1 MALGVVAATTTAVV
15 SGLSRSVIN
24 DGLFGFNGAL
34 IGAGL
39 NVFLDPKQYWL
50 VLIYI
55 AIASVVSVPVMAA
68 SMTWIS
74 KSSAGAASPLT
85 LPFNFITLICLTG
98 LQMVRFSA
106 LPDDSEPDPEPLAG
120 EINTAIRGEPEAEP
134 RDLSVLLVL
143 QILFRGLS
151 QLFLIENAGVGL
163 AILLGI
169 AICSRASGIAAIL
182 GSAVGTLTAVAVGA
196 DGHSI
201 YLGLFG
207 YNGFVT
213 AIAVAGVFVRLTPG
227 SVLLGVL
234 GSGVTSL
241 LALGLQGPLNVIGMP
256 FLTLPF
262 CIVTIIAVLF
272 AQNTLRLD
280 VLPLSEVST
289 PEDHI

>member
-1 MALGVVAATTTAVV
+1 M
-15 SGLSRSVIN
+15 
-24 DGLFGFNGAL
+24 
-34 IGAGL
+34 
-39 NVFLDPKQYWL
+39 
-50 VLIYI
+50 
-55 AIASVVSVPVMAA
+55 
-68 SMTWIS
+68 
-74 KSSAGAASPLT
+74 
-85 LPFNFITLICLTG
+85 
-98 LQMVRFSA
+98 
-106 LPDDSEPDPEPLAG
+106 
-120 EINTAIRGEPEAEP
+120 
-134 RDLSVLLVL
+134 
-143 QILFRGLS
+143 
-151 QLFLIENAGVGL
+151 
-163 AILLGI
+163 
-169 AICSRASGIAAIL
+169 
-182 GSAVGTLTAVAVGA
+182 AVGA